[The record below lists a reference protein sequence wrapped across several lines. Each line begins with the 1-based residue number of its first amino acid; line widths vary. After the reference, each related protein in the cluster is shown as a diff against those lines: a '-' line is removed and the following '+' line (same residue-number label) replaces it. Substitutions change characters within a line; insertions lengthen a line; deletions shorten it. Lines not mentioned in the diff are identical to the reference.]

1 MKVLM
6 VISQF
11 YPMIGGA
18 EKQAQILA
26 RKLIERGVT
35 VDIVTGWW
43 KSGTARKE
51 KIDGIQVF
59 RNFACWGMFG
69 IKRIRTMG
77 ALIYMMSLSLFLIRR
92 KKRYDLIHIHQ
103 VLYPAFVSA
112 LIAKGIFDKPILVKM
127 GCSGL

>member
-26 RKLIERGVT
+26 RKLMERGVT

-43 KSGTARKE
+43 KFGTSWKE
-51 KIDGIQVF
+51 VVDG
-59 RNFACWGMFG
+59 
-69 IKRIRTMG
+69 
-77 ALIYMMSLSLFLIRR
+77 
-92 KKRYDLIHIHQ
+92 
-103 VLYPAFVSA
+103 
-112 LIAKGIFDKPILVKM
+112 
-127 GCSGL
+127 